1 MTVDMKKTGVHMKE
15 LFDKKNISVTEI
27 QKELGL
33 KSPQSVYRWYNGDAM
48 PTVEHLYSLAC
59 MLHVPKKSCLSLNQK
74 QFPMNVSLILYSG
87 VQVK

>member
-1 MTVDMKKTGVHMKE
+1 MTVDMKKTGVHIKKM
-15 LFDKKNISVTEI
+15 FDKKNISVAEI
-27 QKELGL
+27 QKKLGL
-33 KSPQSVYRWYNGDAM
+33 KSPQSVYRWYNGEAL

-59 MLHVPKKSCLSLNQK
+59 MLHVPIEE